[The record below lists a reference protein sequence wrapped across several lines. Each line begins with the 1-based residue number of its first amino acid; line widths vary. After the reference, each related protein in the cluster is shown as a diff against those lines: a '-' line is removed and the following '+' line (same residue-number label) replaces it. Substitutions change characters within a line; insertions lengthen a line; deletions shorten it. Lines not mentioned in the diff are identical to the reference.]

1 VETLLNNPAMSCVD
15 LCQKHCE
22 QIGGSAPFSPHY
34 FSWEVQGYSLANITN
49 VQFGDL
55 IDEELNS
62 VKKLFH
68 SPAAESA
75 DIRCSP
81 NHL

>member
-1 VETLLNNPAMSCVD
+1 MSCVE

-22 QIGGSAPFSPHY
+22 QIGGNASLSPHY
-34 FSWEVQGYSLANITN
+34 FSWEVQGYSLANMTN

-55 IDEELNS
+55 IDEELKS
-62 VKKLFH
+62 VKKLFQSH
-68 SPAAESA
+68 GANHADSA
-75 DIRCSP
+75 DIRCSS